1 MILLQKRSFEYVF
14 IPGAQLNMYPQF
26 HIRIAKFYFEMES
39 SHFVWAYDLVKMINL
54 VENTM

>member
-14 IPGAQLNMYPQF
+14 IPGAQLNMYTQF
-26 HIRIAKFYFEMES
+26 HIRIAKFDFEIKS
-39 SHFVWAYDLVKMINL
+39 SHFARAYDLVKMINL